1 MFLLY
6 AEKNQLS
13 VWEKEPVTSGSVNV
27 YTVRFAF
34 SPDWDGMTRTAI
46 FQAGRK
52 KKSVPLVD
60 GVCSVPAEVLS
71 EPGCCLMAG
80 VCGEGEESAV
90 LPTVWA
96 NLGLILKGA
105 VTGDASEPTP
115 PPEGWQEELD
125 EILAGKQNII
135 TAGDGL
141 TKDGDTLSVDNPVR
155 GVLTQAEWDALTEE
169 QKASG
174 TWFVDDGTA
183 CAGGGESAG
192 EVYSTEEQRIGTWI
206 DGKPLYKRTF
216 MLQTPPK
223 NSEQAIFTLENAEF
237 KELNGYFVATSGGT
251 MPLNFYGAPNSYS
264 VVYSIDGTIYFM
276 VSHENY
282 QNRPLVLTGIYT
294 KTTDQATIE
303 LPAGLSTPTA
313 AAAAG
318 AGHAEEV
325 GI

>member
-6 AEKNQLS
+6 AEKNQQS

-105 VTGDASEPTP
+105 VTGGTSEPTP

-183 CAGGGESAG
+183 CAGG
-192 EVYSTEEQRIGTWI
+192 EVYDDQERVVGTWF
-206 DGKPLYKRTF
+206 GKPLYRKGF
-216 MLQTPPK
+216 QT
-223 NSEQAIFTLENAEF
+223 
-237 KELNGYFVATSGGT
+237 TSGSGPGQHEIIRAFLDSSYT
-251 MPLNFYGAPNSYS
+251 VKLIQGSLIDLSGAIIPQGYYAENDGHRFSLLYYMGSLYCNIGGFNFYGCD
-264 VVYSIDGTIYFM
+264 VFGFV
-276 VSHENY
+276 E
-282 QNRPLVLTGIYT
+282 YT
-294 KTTDQATIE
+294 K
-303 LPAGLSTPTA
+303 PTA
-313 AAAAG
+313 V
-318 AGHAEEV
+318 HSEEV